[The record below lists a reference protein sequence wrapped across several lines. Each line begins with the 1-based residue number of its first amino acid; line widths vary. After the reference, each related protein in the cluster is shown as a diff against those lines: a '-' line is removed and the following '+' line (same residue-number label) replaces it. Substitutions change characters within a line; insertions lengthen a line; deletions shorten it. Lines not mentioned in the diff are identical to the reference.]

1 MVKWLKLDKVFVQ
14 GTTYTMPP
22 DMFYVIKKL
31 GCDQDTATKLVIDGV
46 ETGAIIQKLAN
57 MYPTSTNEL
66 GPLDLKNLFYVVP
79 PDKKF
84 WVSGASGAKMRCIGL
99 IGKLMPGEEMPTE
112 YLTRFDE
119 QGKHYYTYDELSK
132 LYSAD
137 YTWSAG
143 EEIEIG
149 SLTPKTTERYV
160 LNSIIEVETGVSG
173 LSPGDVGLVLILEG
187 EILDILT
194 TTPGKKGLDVFF
206 MPRPPA
212 YNTVNVPFSFED
224 LPIEVPG
231 DYTLTMKLINNSG
244 GNLTV
249 AAATDQYID
258 YIVEYQK
265 IK

>member
-22 DMFYVIKKL
+22 DMFYVIKKI

-84 WVSGASGAKMRCIGL
+84 YVSGASGAKMRCVGL
-99 IGKLMPGEEMPTE
+99 I
-112 YLTRFDE
+112 
-119 QGKHYYTYDELSK
+119 
-132 LYSAD
+132 
-137 YTWSAG
+137 
-143 EEIEIG
+143 
-149 SLTPKTTERYV
+149 
-160 LNSIIEVETGVSG
+160 
-173 LSPGDVGLVLILEG
+173 LVLEG

-194 TTPGKKGLDVFF
+194 TTPGKKGLDAYF
-206 MPRPPA
+206 MPRPPK
-212 YNTVNVPFSFED
+212 YDGVNVPFSFED

-244 GNLTV
+244 GDLTV